1 MATSTC
7 DVPLAVIINY
17 LYLFSSSVAFFQSPS
32 QRTVVMATPT
42 RDYRYSVEFNVHAI
56 DAPGT
61 RLIKQGDIYINICL
75 LGMHKQTRLMPPY
88 LPMHLDQKLYFD
100 KVNLS
105 KKKYF
110 EKQN

>member
-1 MATSTC
+1 
-7 DVPLAVIINY
+7 
-17 LYLFSSSVAFFQSPS
+17 
-32 QRTVVMATPT
+32 MATPT

-105 KKKYF
+105 KKIFRKI
-110 EKQN
+110 KLNISM